1 MKSNKF
7 SLFFLFLLPF
17 ISNGQNQTISTDS
30 IQNKKISDIA
40 GAITKQYAPDK
51 RTAIFQLLADS
62 TGNNYFETTE
72 LKAAQKFSD
81 SLVKAGIKI
90 KTPVQTLPAKSLGE
104 KIFAL
109 VNLSVVNIRSN
120 PKNAAELA
128 TQALLGTPLD
138 ILKKDGYYYLVR
150 TPDGYISWLDA
161 GAISLKTAAEME
173 SWKQKDKLV
182 FIDDYGHAF
191 ANPDRKS
198 QRVSDLVMGDILVS
212 DSKQK
217 GFYKVIYP
225 DGRTAF
231 VPHEQ
236 MIDYSKWLKKPSPN
250 PEQIIEIAKTM
261 IGVPYL
267 WGGTS
272 VKGVDCSGFTK
283 TAFFMNGIVIPRDA
297 SQQVMVGETV
307 SVLQNGRLNLEE
319 ALKNLKSG
327 DLIFFASGKNKTPD
341 ARVTHVA
348 LYLGNGEFIHA
359 SGNVRISSMKPDALN
374 YDDFE
379 TRTVVAARRYL
390 GNVGTTGIQS
400 IAKHPAYLENN
411 P

>member
-1 MKSNKF
+1 MKAYKF
-7 SLFFLFLLPF
+7 CLFCTLLLPL
-17 ISNGQNQTISTDS
+17 ISRGQNQRISTDS
-30 IQNKKISDIA
+30 VNVRKIFAIA
-40 GAITKQYAPDK
+40 EAVAKEYAPDK
-51 RTAIFQLLADS
+51 RTAVFQIMVDS
-62 TGNNYFETTE
+62 SGNNYFETTE

-81 SLVKAGIKI
+81 TLIKEGVKIKI
-90 KTPVQTLPAKSLGE
+90 PVQTLPAKNLGE
-104 KIFAL
+104 KIYAL

-128 TQALLGTPLD
+128 TQSLLGTPLD
-138 ILKKDGYYYLVR
+138 ILKKEGYYYLVR

-161 GAISLKTAAEME
+161 GAISLKTAAEMA
-173 SWKQKDKLV
+173 SWKQKNKLIFV
-182 FIDDYGHAF
+182 DDFGHAYTI
-191 ANPDRKS
+191 PDRKS

-212 DSKQK
+212 DGKQK

-231 VPHEQ
+231 IPQEQ
-236 MIDYSKWLKKPSPN
+236 VVDYEKWLKRPSPN
-250 PEQIIEIAKTM
+250 PEQIINIAKTM

-283 TAFFMNGIVIPRDA
+283 TAFFMNGIIIPRDA
-297 SQQVMVGETV
+297 SQQVMAGEPV
-307 SVLQNGRLNLEE
+307 AVLRNDKLNLED

-327 DLIFFASGKNKTPD
+327 DLIFFASGKNRSPD

-348 LYLGNGEFIHA
+348 LYLGDGEFIHA
-359 SGNVRISSMKPDALN
+359 SGNVRISSMKPDAPN

-390 GNVGTTGIQS
+390 GNVGSAGIQFVGQ
-400 IAKHPAYLENN
+400 HPAYLEK
-411 P
+411 

>member
-1 MKSNKF
+1 MKTHKF
-7 SLFFLFLLPF
+7 TLFFLLILPF
-17 ISNGQNQTISTDS
+17 ISNGQNQPISTDS

-40 GAITKQYAPDK
+40 EAIRKRYAPDK

-72 LKAAQKFSD
+72 LNAAQKFSD

-90 KTPVQTLPAKSLGE
+90 KIPIQTLPAKTLEE
-104 KIFAL
+104 KIFAI

-120 PKNAAELA
+120 PKNVAELA

-138 ILKKDGYYYLVR
+138 ILKKEGYYYLVR

-161 GAISLKTAAEME
+161 GAISLKTATEMVI
-173 SWKQKDKLV
+173 WKQRDKLV

-191 ANPDRKS
+191 VNPDQKS

-212 DSKQK
+212 DGKKK

-231 VPHEQ
+231 VPQEQ
-236 MIDYSKWLKKPSPN
+236 ITEYTKWLKKPFPN
-250 PEQIIEIAKTM
+250 PEQIIDIAKTM

-283 TAFFMNGIVIPRDA
+283 TAFFMNGIIIPRDA
-297 SQQVMVGETV
+297 SQQVHAGE
-307 SVLQNGRLNLEE
+307 
-319 ALKNLKSG
+319 
-327 DLIFFASGKNKTPD
+327 
-341 ARVTHVA
+341 HV
-348 LYLGNGEFIHA
+348 
-359 SGNVRISSMKPDALN
+359 
-374 YDDFE
+374 
-379 TRTVVAARRYL
+379 RY
-390 GNVGTTGIQS
+390 
-400 IAKHPAYLENN
+400 
-411 P
+411 

>member
-1 MKSNKF
+1 MKAYTF
-7 SLFFLFLLPF
+7 CLFCIIILPF
-17 ISNGQNQTISTDS
+17 NSKGQNQIILADS
-30 IQNKKISDIA
+30 SQIRKVYDIA
-40 GAITKQYAPDK
+40 EAIRKEYASDK
-51 RTAIFQLLADS
+51 RTAVFQISADS
-62 TGNNYFETTE
+62 AGNNYLETTE

-81 SLVKAGIKI
+81 KIMKEGVKIKI
-90 KTPVQTLPAKSLGE
+90 PVQTLPAKNLGE
-104 KIFAL
+104 SIYAL

-128 TQALLGTPLD
+128 TQSLLGTPLD
-138 ILKKDGYYYLVR
+138 ILKKEGYYYLVR
-150 TPDGYISWLDA
+150 TPDRYISWLDA

-173 SWKQKDKLV
+173 SWKQKEKLV
-182 FIDDYGHAF
+182 FVDDYGHSF
-191 ANPDRKS
+191 VNPDRKS
-198 QRVSDLVMGDILVS
+198 QRVSDLVMGDILVNEG
-212 DSKQK
+212 KQK
-217 GFYKVIYP
+217 GFYKVGYP

-231 VPHEQ
+231 IPEKQ
-236 MIDYSKWLKKPSPN
+236 MTDYTKWTKKPFPN
-250 PEQIIEIAKTM
+250 SEQIIDIAKTM

-283 TAFFMNGIVIPRDA
+283 TAFFMNGIIIPRDA
-297 SQQVMVGETV
+297 SQQVLAGEPV
-307 SVLQNGRLNLEE
+307 AVLKNNKLNLDE

-327 DLIFFASGKNKTPD
+327 DLIFFASGKNKSPD

-359 SGNVRISSMKPDALN
+359 SGTVRISSMKPDAPN

-390 GNVGTTGIQS
+390 GSVGTSGIQS
-400 IAKHPAYLENN
+400 VAKHPAYLEK
-411 P
+411 

>member
-1 MKSNKF
+1 MKVST
-7 SLFFLFLLPF
+7 LFLYFVFLLPV
-17 ISNGQNQTISTDS
+17 ISNGQNQNISSDS
-30 IQNKKISDIA
+30 VQVRKIFDIA
-40 GAITKQYAPDK
+40 EAVKKEYAPDK
-51 RTAIFQLLADS
+51 RTAIFMIMADS
-62 TGNNYFETTE
+62 AGNNYFETTE
-72 LKAAQKFSD
+72 PEAAQKFSD
-81 SLVKAGIKI
+81 SLVKAEVKVKI
-90 KTPVQTLPAKSLGE
+90 PVQKLPAKNLGE
-104 KIFAL
+104 RIFAL

-128 TQALLGTPLD
+128 TQSLLGTPLD
-138 ILKKDGYYYLVR
+138 ILKKEGYYYLVR
-150 TPDGYISWLDA
+150 MPDRYISWLDA

-173 SWKQKDKLV
+173 SWKQKEKLV
-182 FIDDYGHAF
+182 FIDDYGHSF
-191 ANPDRKS
+191 VNPDRKS

-212 DSKQK
+212 EGKQK

-231 VPHEQ
+231 IPQEQ
-236 MIDYSKWLKKPSPN
+236 MTDYKKWIKKPSPN
-250 PEQIIEIAKTM
+250 SEQIIDIAKTM

-283 TAFFMNGIVIPRDA
+283 TAFFMNGIIIPRDA
-297 SQQVMVGETV
+297 SQQVMAGEHV
-307 SVLQNGRLNLEE
+307 PVLKNDKLNLDE

-327 DLIFFASGKNKTPD
+327 DLIFFASGKNKSPD

-359 SGNVRISSMKPDALN
+359 SGNVRISSMKPDAPN

-379 TRTVVAARRYL
+379 TRTVVAVRRYL
-390 GNVGTTGIQS
+390 GSIGTTGIQS
-400 IAKHPAYLENN
+400 IAQHPAYLEK
-411 P
+411 

>member
-1 MKSNKF
+1 MNAFKLL
-7 SLFFLFLLPF
+7 LFFLCLYPF
-17 ISNGQNQTISTDS
+17 SLRAQNQKISTDS
-30 IQNKKISDIA
+30 VAVKKVFQIA
-40 GAITKQYAPDK
+40 EAITKEYVPDK
-51 RTAIFQLLADS
+51 RTAIFQIMLDS
-62 TGNNYFETTE
+62 AGNSFLETTE

-81 SLVKAGIKI
+81 SLKKAGIQIKI
-90 KTPVQTLPAKSLGE
+90 PVQTLPAKKLGE

-128 TQALLGTPLD
+128 TQSLLGTPLD
-138 ILKKDGYYYLVR
+138 ILKKEGYYYLVR

-161 GAISLKTAAEME
+161 GAITLKTAPEME
-173 SWKQKDKLV
+173 SWKQKDKVV
-182 FIDDYGHAF
+182 FVDDYGHTF
-191 ANPDRKS
+191 VNPDKKS

-212 DSKQK
+212 DGKQK
-217 GFYKVIYP
+217 EFYKVIYP
-225 DGRTAF
+225 DGRTAY
-231 VPHEQ
+231 VPQQQ
-236 MIDYSKWLKKPSPN
+236 MTNYEKWLKKPSPN
-250 PEQIIEIAKTM
+250 SEQIIDIAKTM

-283 TAFFMNGIVIPRDA
+283 TAFFMNGIIIPRDA
-297 SQQVMVGETV
+297 SQQVLSGEPV
-307 SVLQNGRLNLEE
+307 SVLNNERLNLEE

-327 DLIFFASGKNKTPD
+327 DLIFFASGKNKLPD

-359 SGNVRISSMKPDALN
+359 SGNVRISSMKPDAPN

-390 GNVGTTGIQS
+390 GNIGTTGIQS
-400 IAKHPAYLENN
+400 IATHPAYLKK
-411 P
+411 